1 MIYNVFI
8 TAIIQQKEKKCM
20 KEKMTKM
27 SLFEKISYGFGNM
40 GLCLAT
46 TMVTS
51 FLMFFYSDIVK
62 LSLGQVGT
70 IMLLGGI
77 ADAISDPLMG
87 IFIDRTNTKWGKSRP
102 YLLFFAI
109 PMAIITTMVF
119 KVPEGSEA
127 FRYGYALVTYILY
140 TLAYTAICI
149 PQNVLITSIT
159 DDQKDR
165 LEVNMFGTLGT
176 TIAQFAVGAIAV
188 GAVAALGNGSSADG
202 YFRTSMIFCVIG
214 ALCILVCFRFTH
226 ERINPPANVKVTA
239 KDIFTGMKNRPW
251 IICAVTSLCM
261 IAAIVV
267 RATSTMYFTTN
278 ILNNPGI
285 ASTLLSITSIVGI
298 PLALLTPI
306 IAPKFGK
313 RNIVIFGAVLSILGS
328 VAMHFSTHSTVLV
341 IVCTVIIAVGLAL
354 PGGVIYVMT
363 AEAVDFG
370 EWKTGV
376 RIGGFLMAI
385 VGFGVKIANSV
396 ATMLCSNILAYG
408 GYVGGAEVQTA
419 SAKIAIEVNY
429 LLIPIILSAIMLIV
443 MCFYDL
449 DKKFPEIRA
458 ELMERRQKEMDK

>member
-1 MIYNVFI
+1 MN
-8 TAIIQQKEKKCM
+8 KKV
-20 KEKMTKM
+20 KKM

-51 FLMFFYSDIVK
+51 FLMFFYSDIAK
-62 LSLGQVGT
+62 LSLKQVGT

-77 ADAISDPLMG
+77 VDAISDPLMG

-102 YLLFFAI
+102 FLLLFAI
-109 PMAIITTMVF
+109 PMAIITTLVF

-127 FRYGYALVTYILY
+127 FRFGYALITYILY

-159 DDQKDR
+159 DDQNER
-165 LEVNMFGTLGT
+165 LQVNMFGTLGT

-188 GAVAALGNGSSADG
+188 AAVAALGSGNQANG
-202 YFRTSMIFCVIG
+202 YFRTSMIFCAIG
-214 ALCILVCFRFTH
+214 AVCILICFKFTN
-226 ERINPPANVKVTA
+226 ERINPPANVKVTM
-239 KDIFTGMKNRPW
+239 KDIIVGMNNKPW
-251 IICAVTSLCM
+251 IICAIASLCM
-261 IAAIVV
+261 ISAIVV

-278 ILNNPGI
+278 ILNNPAL

-298 PLALLTPI
+298 PLAILTPV

-313 RNIVIFGAVLSILGS
+313 RNIVLLGGVLSILGS
-328 VAMHFSTHSTVLV
+328 IAMHFVVQSTALV
-341 IVCTVIIAVGLAL
+341 IVCTVIVAVGLAL

-370 EWKTGV
+370 EWKTGI

-385 VGFGVKIANSV
+385 VGFGVKISNSV
-396 ATMLCSNILAYG
+396 ATMLCSNILAIG
-408 GYVGGAEVQTA
+408 GYVGGADIQTET
-419 SAKIAIEVNY
+419 AKIAIEINY
-429 LLIPIILSAIMLIV
+429 LLIPSILSAVIIIV
-443 MCFYDL
+443 MSVYDL
-449 DKKFPEIRA
+449 DKKFPQIRE
-458 ELMERRQKEMDK
+458 ELMSRRQKEME